1 MLLDE
6 LEASTV
12 SVTVCS
18 SSGFNGCSMSP
29 SLCVI
34 SFSTVL
40 TTFSAIEAG
49 STELTNFFNSFNS
62 FFAETGFLVVDDVLF
77 MRAA

>member
-34 SFSTVL
+34 SV
-40 TTFSAIEAG
+40 TFSAIEAG

-62 FFAETGFLVVDDVLF
+62 FFAETGFSVVDDVLF